1 MSEWEDNDNGKSFG
15 QTNYGDGNDR
25 RQDNGYS
32 EDRRGGR
39 GRGGRGSR
47 GGRGGAVG
55 RDYEN
60 GYKSSRDRDD
70 ENGFENGGD
79 RSGFHSGRG
88 GRGNRGGSRGGYG
101 GEENGGF
108 NRGGGYRPRDK
119 ENGNTYVKNDDKVK
133 TDKPRELY
141 IPPAPTNDEKE
152 IFGSGISSGINFD
165 KFDEIKVNI
174 TGENPPKPIT
184 SFDNSGLRDY
194 LLSNVRKSN
203 YIKPT
208 PIQKYAIPIIMNARD
223 LMACAQTGSG
233 KTAAFLLPIVNS
245 LLNDN
250 ADMQA
255 CSPQVV
261 IIVPTRELALQIFQ
275 EARKFALG
283 TILKI
288 CIAYGG
294 TATRHQ
300 LDNINSGCH
309 ILVATPGRLMDFVD
323 KQAISFERIK
333 FVVLDE
339 ADRMLDMGFM
349 PSVEKMMHHETMP
362 SKESRQTLMF
372 SATFP
377 GEIQELAGQFLNNYI
392 FVAVG
397 IVGGASADV
406 EQTVYNVTK
415 FQKRKKLHEILEMAD
430 PKGTLVFVETKRTA
444 DYLAS
449 LLSETTFPTTS
460 IHGDRLQRERED
472 ALRDF
477 KSGAMYIL
485 IATSVAA
492 RGLDIKN
499 VLHVINYDL
508 PKSIDDYVHRIG
520 RTGRVGNK
528 GRATSFYDPENDS
541 PIAPGLVKI
550 LTQAGQEVPDFL
562 QGISGN
568 GSFGGASQFG
578 GRDIR
583 ARNTEGSRVDAI
595 PNQLEPEESWG

>member
-1 MSEWEDNDNGKSFG
+1 MSEWEDNENGKGFG
-15 QTNYGDGNDR
+15 QMSYGDANNS
-25 RQDNGYS
+25 RQDSGYC
-32 EDRRGGR
+32 EDRRDGR
-39 GRGGRGSR
+39 GRGFRGTRS
-47 GGRGGAVG
+47 GRGGMAG
-55 RDYEN
+55 RDHENSFKSYRNHDETNYHEN
-60 GYKSSRDRDD
+60 GH
-70 ENGFENGGD
+70 D
-79 RSGFHSGRG
+79 RSGFPGGRG
-88 GRGNRGGSRGGYG
+88 GRGNRGGGRGNFRS
-101 GEENGGF
+101 EENGVLNRKSGF
-108 NRGGGYRPRDK
+108 YSRDK
-119 ENGNTYVKNDDKVK
+119 ENGSNDQVK

-165 KFDEIKVNI
+165 KFDEIKVNV
-174 TGENPPKPIT
+174 TGENPPNSII
-184 SFDNSGLRDY
+184 SFNDSGLRDY
-194 LLSNVRKSN
+194 LLKNVRKSN

-208 PIQKYAIPIIMNARD
+208 PIQKYAIPIIMDARD

-233 KTAAFLLPIVNS
+233 KTAAFLLPIINT
-245 LLNDN
+245 LLNYA
-250 ADMQA
+250 ADVKTG
-255 CSPQVV
+255 SPQVI

-283 TILKI
+283 TILKT

-300 LDNINSGCH
+300 LDNIHNGCH

-323 KQAISFERIK
+323 KQAISFKRIK

-349 PSVEKMMHHETMP
+349 PAVEKMMNHETMP

-377 GEIQELAGQFLNNYI
+377 GEIQELAGQFLHNYI

-397 IVGGASADV
+397 IVGGASTDV
-406 EQTVYNVTK
+406 EQTIHQVTK
-415 FQKRKKLHEILEMAD
+415 FQKRKKLQEILEMAD
-430 PKGTLVFVETKRTA
+430 PKGTLVFVETKRNA

-477 KSGAMYIL
+477 KSGDMYIL

-499 VLHVINYDL
+499 VSHVINYDL

-528 GRATSFYDPENDS
+528 GKATSFYDPESDS
-541 PIAPGLVKI
+541 GIATGLKKI

-562 QGISGN
+562 QGVSG
-568 GSFGGASQFG
+568 GSSFSGASQFG
-578 GRDIR
+578 GKDIR
-583 ARNTEGSRVDAI
+583 ARNTEGSRVNAL